1 MARDHAR
8 ILTAIWR
15 DEDFRALPVDAQH
28 TYLTAVSH
36 DELSYCGRLDY
47 RPGRLA
53 VLAKGN
59 TAKKVEAAVAR
70 LVRARYVVLDRDT
83 EELLIRTYVKHDGV
97 LDRVNMGKAVAR
109 ATTKLVSLQLRA
121 ALFEELAR
129 IYETKPNL
137 AGWTGFAE
145 LNPDDFARVCAMSS
159 TIPFPIE
166 SKEA

>member
-8 ILTAIWR
+8 ILTSIWR

-53 VLAKGN
+53 ALAHGN
-59 TAKKVEAAVAR
+59 TAKKIEVAVTK
-70 LVRARYVVLDRDT
+70 LVRARYMVLDRDT

-109 ATTKLVSLQLRA
+109 ATTKLVSLPLRA
-121 ALFEELAR
+121 ALFNELGNL
-129 IYETKPNL
+129 YSEKPHL
-137 AGWTGFAE
+137 AGWTGFAD